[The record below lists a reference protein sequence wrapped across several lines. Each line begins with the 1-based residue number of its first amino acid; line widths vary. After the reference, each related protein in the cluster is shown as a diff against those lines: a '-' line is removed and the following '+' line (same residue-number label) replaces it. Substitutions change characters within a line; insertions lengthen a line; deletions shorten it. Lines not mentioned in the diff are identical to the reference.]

1 MRSLSLFLLM
11 IAACQREPAPPTT
24 PPPSPAA
31 AAPAPAAATP
41 ATPIAANAAYESQ
54 QWARCAELFA
64 ALAAGGTGKPVDNY
78 YNAACCHARGGNAD
92 AAFAMLDRSIATG
105 LRDDAHLA
113 RDTDLASLHG
123 DARWTKTLAAVKAA
137 RDAEESKV
145 GDPALRR
152 ELLALVAED
161 QAARQALIAA
171 KGPPDKAVQDRVAAA
186 DRTSTTR
193 MKEVVAKHGW
203 PGKRLVGEEGANAA
217 WLLVQ
222 HADLDRDFQKLCLP
236 LLEKAVAAGDAEPR
250 HYAYL
255 HDRVA
260 VAESR
265 PQRFGTQYRDGKP
278 APIEDEARV
287 DERRRQVGLGT
298 MAEYDQQMRAR
309 YGDKLNAKPDT
320 KPNAN

>member
-1 MRSLSLFLLM
+1 MRSLFLSILM
-11 IAACQREPAPPTT
+11 IAACQRAPARPTT
-24 PPPSPAA
+24 PP
-31 AAPAPAAATP
+31 APPAAATAPAAGMP
-41 ATPIAANAAYESQ
+41 ATPLAANEAYESG
-54 QWARCAELFA
+54 QWARCAELYA
-64 ALAAGGTGKPVDNY
+64 ALADAGSGKPADNY
-78 YNAACCHARGGNAD
+78 YNAACCHARGGNTD
-92 AAFAMLDRSIATG
+92 AAFAMLDRSIASG

-113 RDTDLASLHG
+113 RDTDLASLRG
-123 DARWTKTLAAVKAA
+123 DARWSKSVAAVKAA

-152 ELLALVAED
+152 ELLALVEED
-161 QAARQALIAA
+161 QAARQALIAS
-171 KGPPDKAVQDRVAAA
+171 KGPPDKAVQERVAAA
-186 DRTSTTR
+186 DRASTLR
-193 MKEVVAKHGW
+193 MKAVVAKHGW
-203 PGKRLVGEEGANAA
+203 PGKKLVGEEGANAA

-250 HYAYL
+250 HFAYL

-265 PQRFGTQYRDGKP
+265 PQRFGTQYREGKP

-287 DERRRQVGLGT
+287 DERRKQVGLGT

-309 YGDKLNAKPDT
+309 YGDKLSAKPETTPNAK
-320 KPNAN
+320 